1 MVIIPIRYDFPL
13 LFNIQHKFKKDKIS
27 ACRFTIINKFT
38 ITIIYSLNTLQ
49 EERKSLKERLQAI
62 QEVTFTVQKAV
73 GYIASSVESVKK
85 SDFYQ

>member
-1 MVIIPIRYDFPL
+1 MQ
-13 LFNIQHKFKKDKIS
+13 NMFKKGGKS
-27 ACRFTIINKFT
+27 ARRFTII
-38 ITIIYSLNTLQ
+38 IYSVNTLQ

-85 SDFYQ
+85 